1 MKDLI
6 IILLPLGGSLLL
18 TWLLYR
24 WSVARAQQ
32 EYLSMLKTRADR
44 RQRLGS
50 WEAEMEFLKA
60 ERPNSL
66 DKIIK

>member
-1 MKDLI
+1 MDTLI
-6 IILLPLGGSLLL
+6 IILPLGGSFLL

-24 WSVARAQQ
+24 WSLVKAQH
-32 EYLSMLKTRADR
+32 EHLTMLKTRADR
-44 RQRLGS
+44 RKRLGS